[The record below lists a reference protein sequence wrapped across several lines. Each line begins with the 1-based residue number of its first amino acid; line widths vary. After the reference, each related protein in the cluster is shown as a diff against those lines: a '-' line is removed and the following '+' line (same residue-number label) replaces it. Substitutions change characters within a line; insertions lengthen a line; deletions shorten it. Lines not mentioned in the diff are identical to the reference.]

1 MRALVLSGGGARGAF
16 ECGAIRY
23 LLGERCYD
31 YAVYSGTSVGAMN
44 AAFLAQHASGNEK
57 AAAAALTLLW
67 QKIDTKHVYTDWNF
81 LGKLNALWKPSVYT
95 TKPLRDLIAA
105 HITDEKVRA
114 SGKKL
119 RVSAVSMS
127 SGERTIWTE
136 QSSKLPL
143 AVAASAAMP
152 LFFEPVSI
160 VGGELF
166 VDGGVREPIP
176 LKDAILA
183 GATEIDVISLD
194 EAYLEG
200 TLPSSPKALDIG
212 KRTLGTMLL
221 EIEQGDLAQ
230 VELHNRLIDAGVG
243 DANKRKLTVRVL
255 RPSAPLGDALDFSP
269 AKVAREIDQGFADVK
284 AAGW

>member
-1 MRALVLSGGGARGAF
+1 MRALVFSGGGARGAY

-44 AAFLAQHASGNEK
+44 GAFLAQHASGAEK

-67 QKIDTKHVYTDWNF
+67 QKIDTKQVYRDWNF

-119 RVSAVSMS
+119 RVSAVSLRN
-127 SGERTIWTE
+127 GERLIWTE
-136 QSSKLPL
+136 RSSSLAV

-152 LFFEPVSI
+152 LFFEPVEI
-160 VGGELF
+160 DGALF

-200 TLPSSPKALDIG
+200 TLPPSPKALDVG
-212 KRTLGTMLL
+212 KRTIGTMLL
-221 EIEQGDLAQ
+221 EIEEGDLAQ
-230 VELHNRLIDAGVG
+230 AELHNRLIAAGVG
-243 DANKRKLTVRVL
+243 DAGKSTLKVRVL
-255 RPSAPLGDALDFSP
+255 RPSEPLGDALDFSP